1 MISSS
6 LQSEC
11 EDEVLFVVLV
21 CRHLCYGW
29 QSRHRLLTAKHRI
42 SSLQQIESEM
52 VLKTCKKVK
61 TCQEKANIWLRVSF
75 DLYCI
80 WMAGLTTNMNRHEEQ
95 VDTST
100 KADSFLSSWSVCCY
114 CLMAGMF
121 CVLLVV
127 VPPACEN
134 GWFRDHRARSRVAAG
149 QPGGPANILG

>member
-1 MISSS
+1 MRMISSS

-80 WMAGLTTNMNRHEEQ
+80 WMAGLTTNIWTDMKNRWTGLQ
-95 VDTST
+95 RLTPSYLVGQCVVIVWWPGCSV
-100 KADSFLSSWSVCCY
+100 SSWCRCPLPVRTVGSEITGHA
-114 CLMAGMF
+114 L
-121 CVLLVV
+121 
-127 VPPACEN
+127 E
-134 GWFRDHRARSRVAAG
+134 
-149 QPGGPANILG
+149 